1 MEVEKKVKEIVA
13 QICETDVTK
22 IQQSTSIGDYPQW
35 DSVGHIS
42 ILSALEDFYNINFEG
57 KEMVDIEDVADIIN
71 AVKRNLKID

>member
-13 QICETDVTK
+13 QICETDAAEIK
-22 IQQSTSIGDYPQW
+22 PSTSIGDYPQW

-57 KEMVDIEDVADIIN
+57 KEMVEIEDVADMIN